1 MRSLK
6 DWTYRDMEIQVKER
20 EGKAW
25 LTCVTLKEAQQLI
38 NAIGKS
44 KLDLR
49 RGKFYNGVALVA
61 VYLQGYPYC

>member
-6 DWTYRDMEIQVKER
+6 EWSYRDMEIQVKEH

-25 LTCVTLKEAQQLI
+25 LACVTLKEAQQLI

-44 KLDLR
+44 KLDFR
-49 RGKFYNGVALVA
+49 RGKFYNGVALID
-61 VYLQGYPYC
+61 VYLKGYTYC